1 MALAPSIST
10 ASRNA
15 AADAVVDRLDLG
27 SSPPELRIYSGTKPA
42 DVNAALSGNTLL
54 AALLMD
60 ASAAFGAASSGVATA
75 AAITSDT
82 SADATGTATF
92 FRMGQVTTGTFTP
105 EIQGEVGTSGSDLNL
120 SSTSITAGGTV
131 SVSSFTYTQQGS

>member
-10 ASRNA
+10 AARNDAANA
-15 AADAVVDRLDLG
+15 AVDRLDLG
-27 SSPPELRIYSGTKPA
+27 TSAAELRIYSGTKPT

-54 AALLMD
+54 AALVMSD
-60 ASAAFGAASSGVATA
+60 PAFGNAATGVATA
-75 AAITSDT
+75 AAINSDT

-92 FRMGQVTTGTFTP
+92 FRMGQVSSGTFTA

-131 SVSSFTYTQQGS
+131 SVTSFTYTQQG

>member
-10 ASRNA
+10 AARNDAANA
-15 AADAVVDRLDLG
+15 AVDRLDLG
-27 SSPPELRIYSGTKPA
+27 GSPAELRIYSGTKPA
-42 DVNAALSGNTLL
+42 DANASLSGNTLL
-54 AALLMD
+54 AALVMSD
-60 ASAAFGAASSGVATA
+60 PAFGNAATGVSTA
-75 AAITSDT
+75 AAISSDT

-92 FRMGQVTTGTFTP
+92 FRMGSVNAGVFTP

-131 SVSSFTYTQQGS
+131 SVTSFTYTQQG